1 MHTPDK
7 TLLVILKLK
16 EKSPSYPF
24 ATATDYAKYYLSVI
38 NDNDLLSYSEAIRN
52 EFESTVILN
61 DYEKFIQKTYHIT
74 EGRTE

>member
-24 ATATDYAKYYLSVI
+24 ATATDYAEYYLSVI
-38 NDNDLLSYSEAIRN
+38 NDNDLLSYSAAIRN
-52 EFESTVILN
+52 EFESSVILN
-61 DYEKFIQKTYHIT
+61 DYEKFIRKTYHLT

>member
-24 ATATDYAKYYLSVI
+24 ATATDYAEYYLSVI
-38 NDNDLLSYSEAIRN
+38 NDNDLLSYSDAIRN

-61 DYEKFIQKTYHIT
+61 DCEKFIRKTYHLT

>member
-24 ATATDYAKYYLSVI
+24 ATATDYAEYYLSVI
-38 NDNDLLSYSEAIRN
+38 NDNDLLSYSDATRN
-52 EFESTVILN
+52 DFESTVILN
-61 DYEKFIQKTYHIT
+61 DYEKFIRKTYHIT

>member
-16 EKSPSYPF
+16 EKEPSYPF
-24 ATATDYAKYYLSVI
+24 ESAAEYADYYLSVI

-61 DYEKFIQKTYHIT
+61 DYEKFIRKTYHIT